1 MSYYRAKLGSE
12 KIIERSALKYT
23 ILRGTQFHNLRS
35 GLFRAQR
42 LSPVWF
48 TPDVPVQPIDV
59 HEVAGRLAGLAS
71 ESPAGPAPDKGG
83 PEVRSSVDLAEIFLE
98 EASPRN
104 HEPVPL
110 RLPGKLFRAL
120 EAGHL
125 TTPGNP
131 AGGKTSREFLREK
144 NSEHSP
150 L

>member
-71 ESPAGPAPDKGG
+71 ESPAGPAPDMGG

-110 RLPGKLFRAL
+110 RDRKSTRL
-120 EAGHL
+120 
-125 TTPGNP
+125 
-131 AGGKTSREFLREK
+131 
-144 NSEHSP
+144 NSSHVAISYAVFC
-150 L
+150 LKKKKVVMNRKC